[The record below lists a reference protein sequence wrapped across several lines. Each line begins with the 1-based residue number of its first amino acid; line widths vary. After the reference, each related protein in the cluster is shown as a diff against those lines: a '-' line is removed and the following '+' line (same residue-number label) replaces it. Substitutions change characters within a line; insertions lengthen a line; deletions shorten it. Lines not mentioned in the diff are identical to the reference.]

1 MLRLIHFSPHHRT
14 YLMKPL
20 IIILMIYVFIAQQLY
35 KAGSVQ
41 SLPVSSISS
50 VSRSLSLPLSLS
62 LFLCLALPL
71 SLFRSLF
78 LGCVRLLI
86 HTCPGTQTIIVTGRF
101 CFCEASL

>member
-1 MLRLIHFSPHHRT
+1 MLRLMHFSPLHRT

-41 SLPVSSISS
+41 SLPVSSTSS

-62 LFLCLALPL
+62 LSSL
-71 SLFRSLF
+71 SLSL
-78 LGCVRLLI
+78 
-86 HTCPGTQTIIVTGRF
+86 
-101 CFCEASL
+101 SLSLSFALSF